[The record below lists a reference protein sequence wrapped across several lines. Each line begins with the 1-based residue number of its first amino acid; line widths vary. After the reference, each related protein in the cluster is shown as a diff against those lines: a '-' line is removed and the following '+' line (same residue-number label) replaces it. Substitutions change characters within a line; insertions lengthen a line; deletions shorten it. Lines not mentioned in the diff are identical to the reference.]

1 MSTIT
6 TPRTTPTTMPEARAD
21 PPGRNP
27 FRLVRHSL
35 ALARRSL
42 IKTLRTP
49 EQLLDVTLQPVIF
62 VVMFVYLLGGA
73 VAGSQHEY
81 LQFLL
86 PAIMVQ
92 TVLFASIA
100 TGVSL
105 NTDIKKGVFD
115 RFRSLPI
122 ARSAPLV
129 GSVLGDMIRF
139 VVSITVLMGFGYALG
154 FRIGT
159 NPLAMLAA
167 FGVAIAFAFAVTW
180 IFVLVGMLMREPG
193 AVQGTAFLVLF
204 PLTFGTNM
212 LVPTDTLPGWLQ
224 AWVKINPVT
233 DVMEAVRGLLV
244 GGPVAS
250 PVLTSLAWSA
260 GIVAVFAP
268 LAVRAYRRRA

>member
-6 TPRTTPTTMPEARAD
+6 TVKNESREMPEARAD
-21 PPGRNP
+21 PPNKRP
-27 FRLVRHSL
+27 FRIARHAL

-73 VAGSQHEY
+73 VSGSQHAY

-139 VVSITVLMGFGYALG
+139 FVSIAVLMGFGYAIG

-159 NPLAMLAA
+159 NPLAMLGA
-167 FGVAIAFAFAVTW
+167 FAVTIAFAFAVTW

-212 LVPTDTLPGWLQ
+212 MVPTDTLPGWLQ
-224 AWVKINPVT
+224 AWVKVNPVA
-233 DVMEAVRGLLV
+233 DVMEAARGLML

-260 GIVAVFAP
+260 GLVAVFAP